1 MDDAMTQGEGAAAG
15 RSVLLID
22 AATLTRECLA
32 DMLRRHAA
40 SFTLDSTASPEAAG
54 SVRPQAVLLN
64 IHAARVDEPP
74 VLQQLA
80 AIRARFPGVPVA
92 VIAAREDAVL
102 PLAALRLQLRGY
114 LPTSLSPDTL
124 AAAVALMLAGGT
136 YIPPPPLAGEAP
148 GGAGGDGLGLTRR
161 EQDVLA
167 LLRQGKPNKLI
178 GRELAISEATV
189 KVHVR
194 SIMSKLRAH
203 NRTQLAV
210 LGSVAAPRT
219 ERSAA

>member
-1 MDDAMTQGEGAAAG
+1 MTQAEGAAAG

-22 AATLTRECLA
+22 SAKLTRECLA
-32 DMLRRHAA
+32 EMLRRHAGGFA
-40 SFTLDSTASPEAAG
+40 LNSTANTDDAG
-54 SVRPQAVLLN
+54 TGTPDAVLLN
-64 IHAARVDEPP
+64 IHAARVDDAP

-80 AIRARFPGVPVA
+80 EIRTRFPGVPVA

-102 PLAALRLQLRGY
+102 AMAALRLQLRGY
-114 LPTSLSPDTL
+114 LPTSLGPGTL
-124 AAAVALMLAGGT
+124 VAAVALMLAGGT
-136 YIPPPPLAGEAP
+136 YIPPPPLADGATR
-148 GGAGGDGLGLTRR
+148 GGGSDALGLTRR

-178 GRELAISEATV
+178 ARELAISEATV

-194 SIMSKLRAH
+194 SIMAKLRAR

-210 LGSVAAPRT
+210 LGSVAVPRT